1 MAKTAALAQKIKKI
15 TGVSLPEC
23 YQCGKCTAGCPM
35 AKYMDYGPNQ
45 VMRLVQA
52 GTEEFI
58 KDALSSSAVW
68 YCVGC
73 LTCTQR
79 CPKKLDPAAVMD
91 VLREESLKHGLESP
105 LARKILAFH
114 RSFLAVVEHTGRM
127 GEIPLVGLYK
137 LASMDLF
144 SDLLL
149 GPGMFFRGKLPL
161 KPHLIKGRKEIKRI
175 FSECKSR
182 GRGK

>member
-1 MAKTAALAQKIKKI
+1 LFYDKTGGFRGKIKKI
-15 TGVSLPEC
+15 TGVHLPEC

-35 AKYMDYGPNQ
+35 TKHMDLRPNQ
-45 VMRLVQA
+45 VMRLLQA
-52 GTEEFI
+52 GTEASINE
-58 KDALSSSAVW
+58 ALSSSAIW
-68 YCVGC
+68 SCVGC

-91 VLREESLKHGLESP
+91 VLREESLKRGLASP

-114 RSFLAVVEHTGRM
+114 KSFLAVVEQTGRM

-144 SDLLL
+144 SDLAL
-149 GPGMFFRGKLPL
+149 GPAMFFKGKLPL
-161 KPHLIKGRKEIKRI
+161 KPHLIKGRKEVKRI
-175 FSECKSR
+175 FSECR
-182 GRGK
+182 GVK

>member
-1 MAKTAALAQKIKKI
+1 MAKKAALTEKIKKV
-15 TGVSLPEC
+15 TGVHMPEC

-35 AKYMDYGPNQ
+35 AKYMDFGPNQ
-45 VMRLVQA
+45 LMRLVQA
-52 GTEEFI
+52 GTKETI
-58 KDALSSSAVW
+58 KDALSSSAIW

-91 VLREESLKHGLESP
+91 VLREESQKRGVSSP
-105 LARKILAFH
+105 LAGKILAFH
-114 RSFLAVVEHTGRM
+114 KSFLAVVERTGRM

-137 LASMDLF
+137 LATLDLF

-149 GPGMFFRGKLPL
+149 GPEMFFKGKLPL
-161 KPHLIKGRKEIKRI
+161 KPHLIKGRGEIRRI
-175 FSECKSR
+175 FSECR

>member
-1 MAKTAALAQKIKKI
+1 MTKTAALAEKIKKI
-15 TGVSLPEC
+15 TGVQLPEC

-35 AKYMDYGPNQ
+35 AKYMDLSPNQ
-45 VMRLVQA
+45 IMRMLQA
-52 GTEEFI
+52 GTEASI
-58 KDALSSSAVW
+58 KDALSSSAIW
-68 YCVGC
+68 YCLGC

-91 VLREESLKHGLESP
+91 VLREESVSKGIASP
-105 LARKILAFH
+105 VARKILAFH
-114 RSFLAVVEHTGRM
+114 KSFLAVVEQTGRM
-127 GEIPLVGLYK
+127 SEIPLVGLYK
-137 LASMDLF
+137 LSTLDFF

-175 FSECKSR
+175 FSECKSGR
-182 GRGK
+182 RGK

>member
-1 MAKTAALAQKIKKI
+1 MAKTALAEKIRKI
-15 TGVSLPEC
+15 TGIHLPEC

-35 AKYMDYGPNQ
+35 AKYMDLCPNQ
-45 VMRLVQA
+45 LMRLLQA
-52 GTEEFI
+52 GTEASINE
-58 KDALSSSAVW
+58 ALCSSAIW

-91 VLREESLKHGLESP
+91 VLREESLSKGKASP
-105 LARKILAFH
+105 VTRKILAFH
-114 RSFLAVVEHTGRM
+114 RSFLAVVEQTGRM
-127 GEIPLVGLYK
+127 GEVPLVGLYK
-137 LASMDLF
+137 LATLDLF

-149 GPGMFFRGKLPL
+149 GPGMFLRGKLPL
-161 KPHLIKGRKEIKRI
+161 RPHIIKGRGEIRRI
-175 FSECKSR
+175 FSECR